1 MRFPRVQFT
10 VRRMMVAVMVAAI
23 ALAAVPLKRRSD
35 EFRRRAAVHAWLS
48 QPGGGSYIGDFDRLM
63 REMEMFRTYH
73 SRMWRKYEYLACHPC
88 LSADPDPPPPAVSF
102 TVQ

>member
-10 VRRMMVAVMVAAI
+10 VRRMMVAVMVVAI

-48 QPGGGSYIGDFDRLM
+48 QPGGGSYMGDLDQLR
-63 REMEMFRTYH
+63 REVEMFRRYH
-73 SRMWRKYEYLACHPC
+73 SGMRRKYEYLAWHPW